1 MRNDQK
7 PNTKSQGISKDTNK
21 SPQDV
26 TDLKSKDLKKLSA
39 EEQLA
44 AYEESLKE
52 DDWGH
57 QPC

>member
-1 MRNDQK
+1 MRNDQE
-7 PNTKSQGISKDTNK
+7 PNTKSRGIPKDARK
-21 SPQDV
+21 SPQEASDV
-26 TDLKSKDLKKLSA
+26 KAKDLEKLSA

>member
-1 MRNDQK
+1 MRNDQEPDPK
-7 PNTKSQGISKDTNK
+7 NPKAPSEMAQEVSDTGGK
-21 SPQDV
+21 RLEER
-26 TDLKSKDLKKLSA
+26 TA